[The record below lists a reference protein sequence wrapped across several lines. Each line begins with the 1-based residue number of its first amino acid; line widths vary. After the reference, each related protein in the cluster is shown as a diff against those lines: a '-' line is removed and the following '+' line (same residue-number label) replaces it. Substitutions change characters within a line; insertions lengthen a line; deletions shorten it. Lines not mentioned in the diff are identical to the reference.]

1 MSHRETSLETP
12 MAATAPDLEDPDSSD
27 GAGVAGRVDAR
38 EEDAYWERSYWRE
51 VYYRRGLDYEDYA
64 PAYCVGYIGYAQYG
78 GAFEDAETWLC
89 ANWIRIKGD
98 SRLGLDEA
106 RLAMRSAW
114 ERLARRAQR
123 VRSPF
128 LQRCVRLLRRRLGM
142 RSFKLGARIV
152 R

>member
-1 MSHRETSLETP
+1 
-12 MAATAPDLEDPDSSD
+12 MAATVPQFENDHTDAPT
-27 GAGVAGRVDAR
+27 AVTCVDAR

-51 VYYRRGLDYEDYA
+51 GYYKPGLDYEDYA

-89 ANWIRIKGD
+89 ANWMRIKGD
-98 SRLGLDEA
+98 SRLELDEA

-123 VRSPF
+123 VRSPIF
-128 LQRCVRLLRRRLGM
+128 RHSVGLIRRRL
-142 RSFKLGARIV
+142 RIPSFKLGARLV